1 MKVCKWTEHIREFLE
16 DEESGRFGNWVFS
29 FERWESEL
37 REDFIVP
44 LTPYLITEQ
53 SVTGV
58 GAMDFAKDTA
68 VTICT
73 APFYLFSFREQE
85 MEEVRSAFYIKE
97 PRVFGTISWK
107 DLEMRMVVWCGFT
120 MEATEEGNVSG
131 KGEIHR
137 HPLLCF
143 AVMMSQS
150 ELVSPS
156 PSPHPSLFHRK
167 AQKAKT
173 IQEALDLALLHK
185 HHC

>member
-1 MKVCKWTEHIREFLE
+1 MKVCKWTERSREFLE

-37 REDFIVP
+37 REDFIMP

-85 MEEVRSAFYIKE
+85 MEEVRSAFYIK
-97 PRVFGTISWK
+97 
-107 DLEMRMVVWCGFT
+107 
-120 MEATEEGNVSG
+120 
-131 KGEIHR
+131 
-137 HPLLCF
+137 
-143 AVMMSQS
+143 
-150 ELVSPS
+150 
-156 PSPHPSLFHRK
+156 
-167 AQKAKT
+167 
-173 IQEALDLALLHK
+173 
-185 HHC
+185 